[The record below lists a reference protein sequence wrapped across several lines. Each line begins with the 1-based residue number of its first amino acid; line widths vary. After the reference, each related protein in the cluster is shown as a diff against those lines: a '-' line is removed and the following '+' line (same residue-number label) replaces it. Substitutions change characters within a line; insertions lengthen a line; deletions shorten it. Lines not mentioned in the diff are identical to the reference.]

1 MTASH
6 VESRAGSRTRLA
18 LIVTGIWSI
27 ASIAV
32 AATWLVGMTYAFPLL
47 AEDGTPR
54 FGPSVTLALAAVII
68 GCSAVGA
75 AAVFSGFGLRSRI
88 RPRPIA
94 LAGLVLGLA
103 AAVAQAGT
111 LPLGLVDL
119 IATGRLPAPIGLLWQ
134 AVTVVAVVGFVRL
147 ITVEWRRSRGRCLH
161 CGGRHASP
169 ARPELDRPAPTMA
182 PAAVCVAAAISL
194 IAAFPWAV
202 VKLGWGFGESLLGVT
217 GDEWRRAAEQTAMSP
232 LARALSDLGIDI
244 TVPAAGVGMIVA
256 VLLLA
261 RLPRWLPAPALL
273 VPAGVAA
280 VPLIGY
286 GYPLLVGGLLG
297 LAGLV
302 TVAPDPAMP
311 GLDLPLMMIFGGLA
325 FAGIGTA
332 LAVGAGSLL
341 RRSRPVCRPG
351 TYDPATRVAVI
362 GAGFAGLAAVKE
374 LARSGAD
381 VTLIDQRTYATFQP
395 LLYQVATG
403 GLNVGD
409 ITYPIRN
416 VLARRPGVRFV
427 CDRVT
432 ELDHDRTMIT
442 TAGGERIGYDYLIVA
457 GGAVA
462 NDFGVPGVAEHA
474 IGIYTRPDALAV
486 RDRLF
491 GLLEEA
497 ARAGDGMARSVIIVG
512 GGATGIELAG
522 NLAELRDHGLA
533 HSYPELAVDQVKIIL
548 LEAGPRLLGPFA
560 PGLQD
565 YTLDQLRRRGVD
577 VRLNTPI
584 VEVGPAAVRLA
595 EGGELDA
602 SLVVWT
608 AGVRGA
614 AEPSWGLDRNRAG
627 RVLLDRDLRVPGR
640 PEVFGAGDAAVIQS
654 YPLPQLAQP
663 ALQTGKHAARQILRL
678 ERDQPLR
685 PFRYFDK
692 GIMATI
698 GEGSAVV
705 ELPVGPKITGPLAW
719 LIWLAI
725 HIVYLLGVRNR
736 LVTAANLAVRY
747 LRPGSFGVI
756 VGDPV
761 RPAPAAT
768 TTAQQDRS
776 TAGFTS

>member
-6 VESRAGSRTRLA
+6 AVSEEPRRTRRA
-18 LIVTGIWSI
+18 LIATGVWSV
-27 ASIAV
+27 ASVAV
-32 AATWLVGMTYAFPLL
+32 AATWTIGMPYFFPLL
-47 AEDGTPR
+47 DGAGVPR
-54 FGPSVTLALAAVII
+54 LAPATMAWLGGVVVALSVLAA
-68 GCSAVGA
+68 G
-75 AAVFSGFGLRSRI
+75 AVFSGFGLRSRR
-88 RPRPIA
+88 RPRPLA
-94 LAGLVLGLA
+94 LAGLVAGLIA
-103 AAVAQAGT
+103 ATAQAST
-111 LPLGLVDL
+111 LPFTVIGLG
-119 IATGRLPAPIGLLWQ
+119 ATGRAGSPLALLWQ
-134 AVTVVAVVGFVRL
+134 ALTVIALLGFVRL
-147 ITVEWRRSRGRCLH
+147 IRIEARRVRGRCLH
-161 CGGRHASP
+161 CGGRHRSP
-169 ARPELDRPAPTMA
+169 ARPTLDRPEPVMA
-182 PAAVCVAAAISL
+182 SAAVCVISAL
-194 IAAFPWAV
+194 GLVAAFPWAV
-202 VKLGWGFGESLLGVT
+202 VKLGWGFGATLLGVS
-217 GDEWRRAAEQTAMSP
+217 GDEWRRAAELTVMSP
-232 LARALSDLGIDI
+232 PARWLAAAGLDI
-244 TVPAAGVGMIVA
+244 TVLAAGVGMILA

-261 RLPRWLPAPALL
+261 RLPRRLPPAVLV
-273 VPAGVAA
+273 VPAALAA
-280 VPLIGY
+280 IPLIGY

-297 LAGLV
+297 LAGVSELPV
-302 TVAPDPAMP
+302 DPATP
-311 GLDLPLMMIFGGLA
+311 GLDLPLMVIFGGLT

-332 LAVGAGSLL
+332 LAVGAVSLA

-374 LARSGAD
+374 LAKSGAE

-403 GLNVGD
+403 GLNAGD

-432 ELDHDRTMIT
+432 EIDHDRTMIT
-442 TAGGERIGYDYLIVA
+442 TAGGQRIGYDYVIVA

-462 NDFGVPGVAEHA
+462 NDFRIPGVAEHA
-474 IGIYTRPDALAV
+474 IGIYTRSDALTV

-491 GLLEEA
+491 GVLEDA
-497 ARAGDGMARSVIIVG
+497 ARTGDGTARSVIIVG

-533 HSYPELAVDQVKIIL
+533 RSYPELDSDQVKIIL

-565 YTLDQLRRRGVD
+565 YTLAQLRRRGVD

-584 VEVGPAAVRLA
+584 VEVGPEAVRLA
-595 EGGELDA
+595 GGSDLEA

-698 GEGSAVV
+698 GDGSAVV

-719 LIWLAI
+719 LTWLAI
-725 HIVYLLGVRNR
+725 HIVYLLGGRNR
-736 LVTAANLAVRY
+736 MVTAANLAVRY

-756 VGDPV
+756 VGDPA
-761 RPAPAAT
+761 RPTPAA
-768 TTAQQDRS
+768 AAPQPQSAVR
-776 TAGFTS
+776 

>member
-1 MTASH
+1 MTALH
-6 VESRAGSRTRLA
+6 AESRDGSRTRLA
-18 LIVTGIWSI
+18 LIVTGVWAI

-32 AATWLVGMTYAFPLL
+32 ASTWLVGMTYTFPLL
-47 AEDGTPR
+47 ADDGTPR
-54 FGPSVTLALAAVII
+54 FGPAATQLLAAVII
-68 GCSAVGA
+68 ATSAAGA
-75 AAVFSGFGLRSRI
+75 GAVFSGFGLRSRL
-88 RPRPIA
+88 RPRPLA
-94 LAGLVLGLA
+94 LTGLILGATAALLQAAPLPLSVLGL
-103 AAVAQAGT
+103 
-111 LPLGLVDL
+111 
-119 IATGRLPAPIGLLWQ
+119 IITGRVAAPFGLLWQ
-134 AVTVVAVVGFVRL
+134 AATAVALIGFVRL
-147 ITVEWRRSRGRCLH
+147 TMIEWRRFRGSCLH
-161 CGGRHASP
+161 CGGHHRSA
-169 ARPELDRPAPTMA
+169 ARPELERPAPTMA
-182 PAAVCVAAAISL
+182 PAAVCVASAISL
-194 IAAFPWAV
+194 IAVFPWAV
-202 VKLGWGFGESLLGVT
+202 VKLGWGLGETLLGVT
-217 GDEWRRAAEQTAMSP
+217 GDEWRSSADGTAMSP
-232 LARALSDLGIDI
+232 LARTLADLGVDV
-244 TVPAAGVGMIVA
+244 TVLAAGVGMILA

-261 RLPRWLPAPALL
+261 RLPRWLPAPLLL
-273 VPAGVAA
+273 VPAGLAA
-280 VPLIGY
+280 VPLIAY
-286 GYPLLVGGLLG
+286 GYPLLIGGLLG
-297 LAGLV
+297 LTGLM
-302 TVAPDPAMP
+302 PLPPPPAVP
-311 GLDLPLMMIFGGLA
+311 GLDLPLILIFGGLA
-325 FAGIGTA
+325 FGGIGTA
-332 LAVGAGSLL
+332 LGVGAVSLL
-341 RRSRPVCRPG
+341 RRSRAVCRPG
-351 TYDPATRVAVI
+351 TYDPPTRVAVI
-362 GAGFAGLAAVKE
+362 GGGFAGLAAVKE
-374 LARSGAD
+374 LAKSGTD

-403 GLNVGD
+403 GLNAGD

-416 VLARRPGVRFV
+416 ALAGRPGLRFV

-432 ELDHDRTMIT
+432 EIDHDATMIT
-442 TAGGERIGYDYLIVA
+442 TAGGERIGYDYLVVA

-462 NDFGVPGVAEHA
+462 NDFGIPGVAEHA
-474 IGIYTRPDALAV
+474 IGIYTRPDALTV

-491 GLLEEA
+491 GILEDA
-497 ARAGDGMARSVIIVG
+497 ARAGDGIARSVVIVG

-533 HSYPELAVDQVKIIL
+533 RSYPELDADQVKIIL

-565 YTLDQLRRRGVD
+565 YTLVQLRRRGVD

-584 VEVGPAAVRLA
+584 VEVGPDAVRLA
-595 EGGELDA
+595 DGGELEA

-614 AEPSWGLDRNRAG
+614 AEPTWGLDRNRAG
-627 RVLLDRDLRVPGR
+627 RVLLDRNLRVPGR

-705 ELPVGPKITGPLAW
+705 ELPIGPKITGPLAW
-719 LIWLAI
+719 LTWLAI
-725 HIVYLLGVRNR
+725 HIVYLLGGRNR

-761 RPAPAAT
+761 RATPAA
-768 TTAQQDRS
+768 AAPRQRS
-776 TAGFTS
+776 AVR